1 MTYLEFIQ
9 NILKS
14 RGRRGCGDN
23 YHEKHHIVPKCMGG
37 TNDEDNLIDLY
48 AREHFIAHKLLAKE
62 NPDNDKLVYAWW
74 CMSVVRNKNTQ
85 ERYELTPEEHE
96 EAKIAY
102 NNVNKGH
109 SVSKETRNKISE
121 ALKKLPPPSEQTRK
135 KLSIAHTGENNAMY
149 GKTHTQEAREKISKT
164 HKGKTLSD
172 EHISKIIEAQSIP
185 VAQYSLDG
193 SLIQIWKSAREAA
206 RSLDCSANSIT
217 QCCKKRLQTANRFIW
232 RYVDKNLID
241 DVIDA
246 SFLSDCYKVINQ
258 YTKNGQFVKTWGRQ
272 IDIVNKLGISSS
284 HLNACL
290 KGKRKS
296 TGGFVWKYKE

>member
-109 SVSKETRNKISE
+109 N
-121 ALKKLPPPSEQTRK
+121 
-135 KLSIAHTGENNAMY
+135 
-149 GKTHTQEAREKISKT
+149 
-164 HKGKTLSD
+164 
-172 EHISKIIEAQSIP
+172 
-185 VAQYSLDG
+185 
-193 SLIQIWKSAREAA
+193 
-206 RSLDCSANSIT
+206 
-217 QCCKKRLQTANRFIW
+217 
-232 RYVDKNLID
+232 
-241 DVIDA
+241 
-246 SFLSDCYKVINQ
+246 
-258 YTKNGQFVKTWGRQ
+258 
-272 IDIVNKLGISSS
+272 
-284 HLNACL
+284 
-290 KGKRKS
+290 
-296 TGGFVWKYKE
+296 